1 MRTIAEITIWGRK
14 LEEILKAHKAWTR
27 GDGGERAYMRGA
39 DLRGAYLRGA
49 DLRGAYL
56 SGADLR
62 EADGI
67 YMFGPI
73 GREKRLGYAVQNDA
87 GTMFQLGCFWGS
99 LEETCAA
106 IVNKYGANSLYERQV
121 RLADEIIREG
131 K

>member
-1 MRTIAEITIWGRK
+1 MRTIAEITIRGRK
-14 LEEILKAHKAWTR
+14 LEEILKAHKAWMR
-27 GDGGERAYMRGA
+27 GDGGERADLRGA
-39 DLRGAYLRGA
+39 DLSGADLRGA
-49 DLRGAYL
+49 DLRG
-56 SGADLR
+56 
-62 EADGI
+62 ADGI